1 MQVAGTDPWFL
12 FIAQTIRIVETV
24 DLVPE
29 YMQSIKMFMSAV
41 GWLWFEHQSEVL
53 GLLLKTPLCP

>member
-12 FIAQTIRIVETV
+12 FIAQTISIVETV
-24 DLVPE
+24 DLVLE

-41 GWLWFEHQSEVL
+41 GWL
-53 GLLLKTPLCP
+53 